1 MHKRA
6 QGKAVL
12 AYTDFCHFNAY
23 LFHGGRCFEPPR
35 LTKSQL
41 MILRTRACGAGLCLL
56 LSNLS

>member
-41 MILRTRACGAGLCLL
+41 MILRTRLC
-56 LSNLS
+56 